1 MAFILWLQ
9 SRTQVSL
16 WASNCLSDFKALTP
30 SFKGITPPPD
40 LHRRRQPGGLNQR
53 MVHSY
58 RLRYGDALASG
69 ACSASNG
76 GKNSA
81 VWTHS
86 TPNCIR
92 LAQSSSCDPGGSSKH
107 SSTAA
112 LSSWN
117 TWIKSRSIKPKTETV
132 LPQSMG
138 WDRGSLV
145 PCCLASFQGSWIST
159 GLGRS
164 GTPVSMQCE
173 AANPVAGFCES
184 SKPET
189 RWQL

>member
-1 MAFILWLQ
+1 MTTNWPLLIDTRK
-9 SRTQVSL
+9 RTLPWTCRRRVALPSCSAWINTSIQLPGGIHLVTTKQDS
-16 WASNCLSDFKALTP
+16 ALTP

-92 LAQSSSCDPGGSSKH
+92 LAQSSSCDQ
-107 SSTAA
+107 
-112 LSSWN
+112 
-117 TWIKSRSIKPKTETV
+117 ETV